1 MGLRTQ
7 GRHRAVA
14 QPVTHHRRGR
24 PALAAASRRH
34 SALVTAARRAGLA
47 VAALGIAGAVALACL
62 HLTSRPQASASDQDA
77 LIGPSSPAISSSV
90 PATRTSPSAVPP
102 ARPSASPSAKALPAP
117 TAAASTGLAPTT
129 GPASPTQG
137 GGISVAQEESV
148 LHYMTDQLG
157 KPYSIINRFG
167 PVNFDCSGL
176 VWAALEQAGVPIPSD
191 DNLVWTEIQWLG
203 QVPGAQMITNVSD
216 LQVGDLVAMPGS
228 DAISTP
234 YGPMGHIGIVVS
246 GQGAS
251 AVILSAYD
259 SAEGVNETSLS
270 QNGGFTAAVRPQ
282 GGSGLAS

>member
-1 MGLRTQ
+1 MGLQTQ
-7 GRHRAVA
+7 GRHRAVS
-14 QPVTHHRRGR
+14 HRRRPSVLGTAGR
-24 PALAAASRRH
+24 RAALA
-34 SALVTAARRAGLA
+34 LT
-47 VAALGIAGAVALACL
+47 ALGIAGAVTAACL
-62 HLTSRPQASASDQDA
+62 HLASGPRASASDQDA
-77 LIGPSSPAISSSV
+77 LIGPSSPAISRSV
-90 PATRTSPSAVPP
+90 PPARTSPSPLP
-102 ARPSASPSAKALPAP
+102 SARPSASPSAKALPAP

-129 GPASPTQG
+129 GPASPAQS

-191 DNLVWTEIQWLG
+191 DNLVWTEIQWLS
-203 QVPGAQMITNVSD
+203 QVPGAQMITDVSD

-259 SAEGVNETSLS
+259 TAEGVNETSLS